1 MTILIQNA
9 REPIRSRR
17 ISEKALPMTFAYDA
31 QLAAIPDVVEGLLA
45 RHDYPALDP
54 QRPILFVGIGTSLHA
69 ARVAADWVA
78 RVTNGAIRAFA
89 IDAHDLGTGS
99 VPLRAQDQVVVIS
112 HRGKKI
118 YPLASLR
125 RAQALGCTTISI
137 VGDTAPEQPADVT
150 IRVCA
155 NETAGTFSVSYQAS
169 LVALA
174 EIIIATFPVETSALA
189 AALPSLPKSLAATLA
204 MVPTE
209 AWARRFAPAS
219 PILISGFASDLVT
232 AQEAALKI
240 KEGAWLWTEAMS
252 PEFALHGTPVSY
264 TPGMSAI
271 VMLPA
276 RDDGGRSLELVSV
289 LKRIGMKA
297 VATCGEGGTDLP
309 FATPPHPLL
318 RPFLSIL
325 PFHMLTAELARLRG
339 TDPDTLHGHR
349 EPWKSVITGLN
360 L

>member
-1 MTILIQNA
+1 
-9 REPIRSRR
+9 
-17 ISEKALPMTFAYDA
+17 MTFAYDA
-31 QLAAIPDVVEGLLA
+31 QLAAIPDVVAGLFA
-45 RHDYPALDP
+45 RSDYPALDAHP
-54 QRPILFVGIGTSLHA
+54 PIIFAGVGTSLHA

-78 RVTNGAIRAFA
+78 QITEGAVRALA

-99 VPLRAQDQVVVIS
+99 APLRATDQVVVIS

-118 YPLASLR
+118 YPLASLK
-125 RAQALGCTTISI
+125 RAQALGCKTISI
-137 VGDTAPEQPADVT
+137 VGDMAPEQPADVT

-169 LVALA
+169 LAALLK
-174 EIIIATFPVETSALA
+174 IIVATFPVEASALA
-189 AALPSLPKSLAATLA
+189 SALPSLPKALAATLA
-204 MVPTE
+204 MVPTDS
-209 AWARRFAPAS
+209 WTQRFAAAS
-219 PILISGFASDLVT
+219 PILISGFGGDLIT

-264 TPGMSAI
+264 TSGMSAI

-276 RDDGGRSLELVSV
+276 RDDGDRSLELVGI

-297 VATCGEGGTDLP
+297 VATCGEGAADLP
-309 FATPPHPLL
+309 FAPPPHPLL
-318 RPFLSIL
+318 RPFLAIL

-339 TDPDTLHGHR
+339 SDPDTLHGHR
-349 EPWKSVITGLN
+349 EPWASIMKGLR